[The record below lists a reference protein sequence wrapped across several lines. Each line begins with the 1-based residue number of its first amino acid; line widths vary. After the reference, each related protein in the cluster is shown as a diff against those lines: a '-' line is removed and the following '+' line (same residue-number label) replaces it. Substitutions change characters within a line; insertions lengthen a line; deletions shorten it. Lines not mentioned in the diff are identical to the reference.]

1 MTNPPAVSVVIP
13 TLRRPALLM
22 RALDSVLAQTFADF
36 EVVVVVDGPDEATTV
51 ALQKVNDE
59 RVRIFVNPQSLTA
72 AGARNRGAAEA
83 RGTWIAFLDDDDEW
97 LPAKLER
104 QIAVA
109 RSHEDV
115 LVTCLSRV
123 ITPLATMVWPEEVYD
138 NVVPIDEYLFDR
150 RRMFAGSGFI
160 QTSSY
165 LMPRALYQRS
175 PFAIDTPHDDWD
187 FLLRLSK
194 VSRARVETVPEV
206 LVNLY
211 FEEARPSLSR
221 TGTWLASLEWLDRI
235 RPLLTPRAY
244 SGFCLAVVG
253 PQAAREH
260 AWPAFSLLMFKAFRN
275 GAPRVRHVL
284 IYFGFWLIPRG
295 LRRRLRGRFRGRSQR
310 PG

>member
-1 MTNPPAVSVVIP
+1 MANPPVVSVVIP
-13 TLRRPALLM
+13 TLRRPPLLM
-22 RALDSVLAQTFADF
+22 RALDSVLAQTFPDF
-36 EVVVVVDGPDEATTV
+36 EVVVVVDGPDEATTA
-51 ALQKVNDE
+51 ALQTVKDE
-59 RVRIFVNPQSLTA
+59 RLRVFVNPQSLTA
-72 AGARNRGAAEA
+72 AGARNRGVAES

-109 RSHEDV
+109 RRHEDV

-123 ITPLATMVWPEEVYD
+123 ITPIATLVWPEEVYD

-150 RRMFAGSGFI
+150 RQTFAGSGFI

-165 LMPRALYQRS
+165 LVPRALYQKS
-175 PFAIDTPHDDWD
+175 PFATDTPHDDWD

-194 VSRARVETVPEV
+194 VSGARVETIPEV
-206 LVNLY
+206 LVNVY

-221 TGTWLASLEWLDRI
+221 TGTWLASLEWIDRV

-253 PQAAREH
+253 PQAAGEH
-260 AWPAFSLLMFKAFRN
+260 AWPAFGMLMFRAFRN

-284 IYFGFWLIPRG
+284 TYFGFWLVPRG
-295 LRRRLRGRFRGRSQR
+295 VRRRLRGWFRGQSQLAD
-310 PG
+310 